1 MSTNGLRMIE
11 DLDPAETREWVDA
24 LESVLAFEGA
34 ERVFFLLDEVIG
46 QARRGGAPVP
56 YTATT
61 PYLNTIA
68 PTKQDPHLGDRA
80 IEHRIRSLVRWNA
93 LAIVLRAN
101 KESSELGGHI
111 ASFQSAATLYDI
123 GFQHFFH
130 GPSEQHGGDL
140 LFIQGHSSP
149 GIYARSF
156 LEGRLSEEQLLKFR
170 MEVDGGGLSS
180 YPHPWLMPDYWQLP
194 TVSMGLG
201 PLMAIYQARFLKY
214 LGCRGLADTSKRKV
228 WAFLGDGET
237 DEPESLGAISLA
249 SREKLDNLVFV
260 INCNLQRLDGPVRGN
275 GKIIQELEGIFRGA
289 GWNVIKVLWGSG
301 WDPLIARD
309 HTGLLLKRMEEC
321 VDGEYQDF
329 KSKNG
334 AYVRE
339 KFFGKY
345 PELLEMVA
353 GMTDD
358 EIWALNRGGHDPDK
372 VYAAYS
378 AAMKTVGRPTVI
390 LAKTVKGY
398 GMGESGE
405 AQNITHQQK
414 HMAAAALARF
424 RDRFDLP
431 LTDEQLSEVP
441 FLRFPDDSPEMV
453 YLRERR
459 AALGGALPAR
469 RTKSTQSLPVPELSA
484 FGGQLGGTPG
494 REISTTMAFVRILNT
509 LLRDKVL
516 GKRVVPIVPDES
528 RTFGMEGMFRQFGIF
543 SQVGQLYQPEDA
555 NQLMYYREAPDGQML
570 QEGITEPGAM
580 ASWIAA
586 ATSYST
592 NDLPMI
598 PFYIFYSMFGF
609 QRIMDLAWAAG
620 DSRARGFLLGGTAGR
635 TTLNGEGL
643 QHEDGHSHILSA
655 MIPNCVSYDPTFAY
669 EVAVIIQDGL
679 RRMYAEQEDV
689 FYYVTL
695 MNENYE
701 HPALPDGAEAGII
714 KGMYLLREGTPAK
727 DSTDVPRV
735 QLLGSG
741 TILREVLAGADL
753 LAADHGVT
761 ADVWSAPSFTELRR
775 DGLATQRWN
784 MLHPTQPPRRSY
796 VEACLAD
803 RPGPVVA
810 ASDYVKSFAD
820 QIRPFVPRSYRVLG
834 TDGFGRSDYRRNLRR
849 FFEVDRHYV
858 AVAALASLA
867 EAGTVPAA
875 TVADAISR
883 YGIDPDKPDPST
895 V

>member
-1 MSTNGLRMIE
+1 MKGIPMLE
-11 DLDPAETREWVDA
+11 DLDPAETREWLDA
-24 LESVLAFEGA
+24 LDSVLTFEGSDRA
-34 ERVFFLLDEVIG
+34 FFLLDEVISE
-46 QARRGGAPVP
+46 ARRQGAPVP
-56 YTATT
+56 YSATT
-61 PYLNTIA
+61 PYLNTI
-68 PTKQDPHLGDRA
+68 PPDKEDRLDPRELATD
-80 IEHRIRSLVRWNA
+80 HRIRSLIRWNA

-101 KESSELGGHI
+101 AESSELGGHI
-111 ASFQSAATLYDI
+111 ASFQSAATLYDV
-123 GFQHFFH
+123 GFQHFFRA
-130 GPSEQHGGDL
+130 PTDQHGGDL

-156 LEGRLSEEQLLKFR
+156 VEGRLTEDQLKKFR
-170 MEVDGGGLSS
+170 MEVDGGGLAS
-180 YPHPWLMPDYWQLP
+180 YPHPWLMPDYWQMP

-201 PLMAIYQARFLKY
+201 PIMAIYQARFLKY
-214 LGCRGLADTSKRKV
+214 LASRGLADTAKRKV

-237 DEPESLGAISLA
+237 DEPESLGAISMA
-249 SREKLDNLVFV
+249 SREKLDNLIFV

-289 GWNVIKVLWGSG
+289 GWNVIKTVWGSG

-309 HTGLLLKRMEEC
+309 STGLLLRRMEEC

-329 KSKNG
+329 KSKDG

-358 EIWALNRGGHDPDK
+358 EIWALNRGGHDPGK

-378 AAMKTVGRPTVI
+378 AAVRTVGQPTVI
-390 LAKTVKGY
+390 LAKTIKGY

-405 AQNITHQQK
+405 GQNITHQQK
-414 HMAAAALARF
+414 HMAATALTRF

-431 LTDEQLSEVP
+431 LGDVQLAELP
-441 FLRFPDDSPEMV
+441 FLRFGDDSPEMT

-459 AALGGALPAR
+459 ASLGGALPAR
-469 RTKSTQSLPVPELSA
+469 RTRSTESLAVPELSV
-484 FGGQLGGTPG
+484 FGGQLAGTPG

-509 LLRDKVL
+509 LLRDKKI

-543 SQVGQLYQPEDA
+543 SQAGQLYQPEDA
-555 NQLMYYREAPDGQML
+555 SQLMYYREAPDGQML
-570 QEGITEPGAM
+570 QEGINEAGAM
-580 ASWIAA
+580 SSWIAA
-586 ATSYST
+586 ATAYST
-592 NDLPMI
+592 SDVPMI

-609 QRIMDLAWAAG
+609 QRVMDLAWAAG

-643 QHEDGHSHILSA
+643 QHEDGHSHVLSA
-655 MIPNCVSYDPTFAY
+655 VIPNCVSYDPTYSY
-669 EVAVIIQDGL
+669 EVAVIVQDGL
-679 RRMYAEQEDV
+679 RRMLAEQQDV
-689 FYYVTL
+689 FFYITL

-701 HPALPDGAEAGII
+701 HPALPEGAEAGIL
-714 KGMYLLREGTPAK
+714 KGMYLLREG
-727 DSTDVPRV
+727 STAADRKAGVPRA

-753 LAADHGVT
+753 LAADYGVA

-775 DGLATQRWN
+775 EGLATERWN
-784 MLHPTQPPRRSY
+784 MLHPTEPPRRSY
-796 VEACLAD
+796 VEDCLAD

-810 ASDYVKSFAD
+810 ATDYIKSFAD
-820 QIRPFVPRSYRVLG
+820 QIRPFVPRRYRVLG

-867 EAGTVPAA
+867 EDGTVPAA
-875 TVADAISR
+875 KVADAISR
-883 YGIDPDKPDPST
+883 YGIDPDKPEPSR